1 MLVEEA
7 FCPYFSWS
15 MYDLPIQSSAPLSI
29 DSLASLSL
37 YLAGLGM
44 NFIASLPLFY
54 LWTLWH
60 LVLFNWSIYALPS
73 QVLARLSIDSLTW
86 SAGLCS
92 SRMSSIYEC
101 LISLQIDCP
110 VGIFIVY
117 RSTSGLLYQP
127 LDHPSIDSLVCI
139 KLIFI

>member
-44 NFIASLPLFY
+44 NFIASLQLFY
-54 LWTLWH
+54 IWTLWH
-60 LVLFNWSIYALPS
+60 LFLFNWSI
-73 QVLARLSIDSLTW
+73 ARLSIDSLTW

-92 SRMSSIYEC
+92 SRMSSIYDC